1 MPVEPQVNHHVP
13 DADPHLSVT
22 VARSSSSAETPESP
36 AQLQAVVAAACADGT
51 PLRIVGGGTWLDAGR
66 PCTTA
71 RAVCTSALC
80 DVVEYVPGDLVIT
93 VGAGMTLAEIA
104 AITAAHGQQ
113 LALDPFTS
121 SRGLTLGTIGAT
133 IATAS
138 HGPLSLG
145 YGRARDLVLGLTFVT
160 GTGMVATAGGRVV
173 KNVAGFD
180 LVRLMTGA
188 WGTLG
193 VLTEISLRLHARPPV
208 DETFGIAIDLP
219 TTADARHQALGD
231 LVSRLN
237 SAPLLATTLSLSA
250 LLLIPDEAR
259 SQLAGVPSL
268 PSTGVLLLARA
279 AGNRVRVDAIRHALS
294 TLGNLTVVDPTIW
307 EAVRTFERGNTTWRL
322 SDAPMRTA
330 DTLRRVNTWQS
341 ETGAADVCTLVEPMR
356 GVVRVSG
363 VVPPSAAAPTWR
375 LPQGAIAE
383 RLVGDAWLHQP
394 TTASDMLSRQLR
406 ERFDPGHVLN
416 RGIFGYSPD
425 TARSVA
431 PGSVA
436 ARPT

>member
-1 MPVEPQVNHHVP
+1 ML
-13 DADPHLSVT
+13 AVT
-22 VARSSSSAETPESP
+22 VAPTTPHTETPESP
-36 AQLQAVVAAACADGT
+36 ARLQALVAAACADGT
-51 PLRIVGGGTWLDAGR
+51 ALRIAGGGTWLDAGR
-66 PCTTA
+66 PCTAA
-71 RAVCTSALC
+71 RAVCTTALC
-80 DVVEYVPGDLVIT
+80 NVVEYVPGDLVIT
-93 VGAGMTLAEIA
+93 VGAGMTLAELA
-104 AITAAHGQQ
+104 SITAQHGQQ

-145 YGRARDLVLGLTFVT
+145 YGRARDLVLGLTLVT
-160 GTGMVATAGGRVV
+160 GTGMMATAGGRVV

-208 DETFGIAIDLP
+208 DETFAIAIDLP
-219 TTADARHQALGD
+219 TNASARHQALVD

-250 LLLIPDEAR
+250 LMMLTADVSTHEAT
-259 SQLAGVPSL
+259 AHVL
-268 PSTGVLLLARA
+268 PSADVLLLARA
-279 AGNRVRVDAIRHALS
+279 AGNRVRVEAMRRALS
-294 TLGNLTVVDPTIW
+294 TLGDLTVVDTAVW
-307 EAVRTFERGNTTWRL
+307 ETVRTFDRGNTTWRL

-330 DTLRRVNTWQS
+330 DTLQHVTAWQS
-341 ETGAADVCTLVEPMR
+341 NAGLTDVRTLVEPLR

-363 VVPPSAAAPTWR
+363 MRPPSSSGPTWP

-383 RLVGDAWLHQP
+383 RLDSSAWLHQP
-394 TTASDMLSRQLR
+394 ATAADVLSRQLR
-406 ERFDPGHVLN
+406 ERFDPRQVLN
-416 RGIFGYSPD
+416 PGIFGDDSGAAPG
-425 TARSVA
+425 ANGASVA
-431 PGSVA
+431 VPV
-436 ARPT
+436 T

>member
-1 MPVEPQVNHHVP
+1 M
-13 DADPHLSVT
+13 
-22 VARSSSSAETPESP
+22 ETPETP
-36 AQLQAVVAAACADGT
+36 ARLQALVAAACADGT
-51 PLRIVGGGTWLDAGR
+51 PLRIAGGGTWLDAGR
-66 PCTTA
+66 PCVAA
-71 RAVCTSALC
+71 RVVCTSALC

-93 VGAGMTLAEIA
+93 VGAGMSLAELTS
-104 AITAAHGQQ
+104 ITAQHGQQ

-121 SRGLTLGTIGAT
+121 SRGLALGTIGAT

-160 GTGMVATAGGRVV
+160 GTGMLATAGGRVV

-193 VLTEISLRLHARPPV
+193 VLTEVSLRLHALPSV
-208 DETFGIAIDLP
+208 DETFAIAIALP
-219 TTADARHQALGD
+219 THAAARHQALND

-237 SAPLLATTLSLSA
+237 SAPLLATSLSLSA
-250 LLLIPDEAR
+250 LMMVTADLGTH
-259 SQLAGVPSL
+259 LATTPAL
-268 PSTGVLLLARA
+268 PSADVLLLARA
-279 AGNRVRVDAIRHALS
+279 TGNRVRVEAMRRALS
-294 TLGNLTVVDPTIW
+294 TLGDLTVVDTAVW

-330 DTLRRVNTWQS
+330 DTLQQVETWQDHAELS
-341 ETGAADVCTLVEPMR
+341 DTCTLVEPLR

-363 VVPPSAAAPTWR
+363 MLPPSSSGATRA

-383 RLVGDAWLHQP
+383 RLVSDAWLHQP
-394 TTASDMLSRQLR
+394 GTASDMLSQQLR
-406 ERFDPGHVLN
+406 ERFDPGQVLN
-416 RGIFGYSPD
+416 RGIVGDHSGTTRGAMNRAPV
-425 TARSVA
+425 ARA
-431 PGSVA
+431 
-436 ARPT
+436 T